1 MDDTNEI
8 DATNLKNAFTK
19 LGKNI
24 SDADVKQI
32 MEMHDT
38 NKDGKIQLSEF
49 ENMLLGCN
57 VKEQQFA
64 TSQVLEK

>member
-1 MDDTNEI
+1 M
-8 DATNLKNAFTK
+8 
-19 LGKNI
+19 
-24 SDADVKQI
+24 Q
-32 MEMHDT
+32 MHDT
-38 NKDGKIQLSEF
+38 NQDGKIQLSEF